1 MKMQRVGTNIASYY
15 RKEEIV
21 RNKVV
26 GNNKLFKMVRQQR
39 SKAMSMLEDGK
50 AKGPKQEEEIGPA
63 VFATE
68 VSKPVL

>member
-50 AKGPKQEEEIGPA
+50 AKGAKQEEIGAA